1 MKFSSRV
8 QGERPSPEALMGS
21 LCCDHPFE
29 NIWALKAS
37 FTSLTLLP
45 RRELRCFT
53 VLYVAMN
60 ALGIPTTRSLALISL
75 PDIPVAR
82 ERRGGASI
90 VSRVAPSFI
99 RIGSFEAHNPPD
111 STVVYMF
118 GPDMSTQ
125 AGPNWEGLRILGEW
139 VVRRVLRI
147 ERKGDEPWGL
157 KLVKESA
164 RRNALMVAGWQAYG
178 FMVRAPFQVNR
189 LTLNAK
195 SFGIARRN
203 EYRQYLRCRFN
214 S

>member
-1 MKFSSRV
+1 MRFNSRV
-8 QGERPSPEALMGS
+8 PGGLLSPEALMGS

-37 FTSLTLLP
+37 FTSVTLLP

-53 VLYVAMN
+53 VLYIAMS

-82 ERRGGASI
+82 ERREGASI

-178 FMVRAPFQVNR
+178 FMVKALIP
-189 LTLNAK
+189 
-195 SFGIARRN
+195 SRRFDTK
-203 EYRQYLRCRFN
+203 CSIFWH
-214 S
+214 SMA